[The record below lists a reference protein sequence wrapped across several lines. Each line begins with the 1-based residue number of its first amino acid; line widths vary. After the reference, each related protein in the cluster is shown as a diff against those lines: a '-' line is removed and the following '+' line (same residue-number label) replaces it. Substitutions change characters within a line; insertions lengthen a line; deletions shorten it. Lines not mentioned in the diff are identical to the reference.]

1 MLRNQNIISDVT
13 ETDGNKEGQNLIIS
27 TDRIIFIR

>member
-13 ETDGNKEGQNLIIS
+13 ETNKGKKEQNLVILL
-27 TDRIIFIR
+27 TE